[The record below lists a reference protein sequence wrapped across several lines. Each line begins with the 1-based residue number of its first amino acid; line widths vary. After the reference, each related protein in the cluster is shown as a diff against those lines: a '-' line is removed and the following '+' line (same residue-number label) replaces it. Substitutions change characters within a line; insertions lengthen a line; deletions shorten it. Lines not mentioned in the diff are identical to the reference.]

1 MRIYLHRSAPRG
13 ANPVPETPLSES
25 TPAAKHQ
32 SLLLVRR
39 CLKYFLPYKGRLSL
53 AVLGMI
59 IVAPCGAASA
69 WLVKHAVDDVLI
81 NKDTMALKFVTI
93 GIVVLMVLKGVFRFM
108 QNYYMNTAGLL
119 AINDLRNELYGKIMY
134 LPMGYFN
141 ESQVGMLMSRVLND
155 VGLIRNSLPSMVMLT
170 REFFTVVG
178 LAFYVFY
185 LDWRL
190 AFWGTLVLPAALYPF
205 IYYSRRMRKLGRRT
219 QSRVSDVSVRL
230 QEGLSGIRI
239 IKGFAREKFEIDRF
253 CRENDLLV
261 ESTNKQ
267 IMASEQS
274 SRVMETVGAF
284 AAGLVL
290 WYGGGRV
297 IAGDLT
303 TGSLLS
309 FLTALA
315 LLYDPIKRMNA
326 ANIDIQMALTG
337 GERVFEILDKA
348 DDIAETGGGVEV
360 TGPFRGIALEGV
372 RFSYPAASRPALDG
386 IDLEVKAG
394 ERIAIVGPSGSG
406 KTTLA
411 NLVPRFFD
419 PQEGRISLNGRPLA
433 DFTLTSL
440 RRSMGLVSQ
449 DAFLFNATV
458 RENIAY
464 GVEGEAAQA
473 DVEAAAR
480 AAYAHE
486 FIMALPQGYDTMVG
500 ERGVKLSGGQ
510 KQRLTIARAIMKNPP
525 LLILDEATSALDT
538 ESERIVQMALENL
551 MQDRTSIVIAHR
563 LSTILTADCIVV
575 MEDGRITDQG
585 RHAALLERCETYRRL
600 YEMQFGCAQQE

>member
-1 MRIYLHRSAPRG
+1 M
-13 ANPVPETPLSES
+13 PLSEPS
-25 TPAAKHQ
+25 PAAKYQ
-32 SLLLVRR
+32 SLILVKR
-39 CLKYFLPYKGRLSL
+39 CIKYFLPFKGRLAL
-53 AVLGMI
+53 AVLGMVV
-59 IVAPCGAASA
+59 VAPCGAASA
-69 WLVKHAVDDVLI
+69 WLVKLAVDDVLI
-81 NKDTMALKFVTI
+81 NKDAVALKWVTI
-93 GIVVLMVLKGVFRFM
+93 GIVLLMSLKGVFRFM

-119 AINDLRNELYGKIMY
+119 AINDLRNELYAKIVR

-170 REFFTVVG
+170 REFFTVIG

-205 IYYSRRMRKLGRRT
+205 IYYSKRMRKLGRRT

-230 QEGLSGIRI
+230 QEGLSGIRV
-239 IKGFAREKFEIDRF
+239 IKGFARETFEIGRF
-253 CRENDLLV
+253 CQENALLV
-261 ESTNKQ
+261 ESNNKQ
-267 IMASEQS
+267 ILASEQS
-274 SRVMETVGAF
+274 SRVMETVGSF

-303 TGSLLS
+303 TGALLS

-337 GERVFEILDKA
+337 AERVFEILDKSDA
-348 DDIAETGGGVEV
+348 IAETGGSVEV
-360 TGPFRGIALEGV
+360 TGPFAVLAFESV
-372 RFSYPAASRPALDG
+372 RFSYQDTSRPALDG
-386 IDLEVKAG
+386 IDLLVKAG

-411 NLVPRFFD
+411 NLVPRFYD
-419 PQEGRISLNGRPLA
+419 PQEGRITLNGRPLA
-433 DFTLTSL
+433 EYSLKSL

-449 DAFLFNATV
+449 ESFLFNATV

-464 GVEGEAAQA
+464 GTGGNYTQA
-473 DVEAAAR
+473 EVEAAAR
-480 AAYAHE
+480 AAFAHE
-486 FIMALPQGYDTMVG
+486 FILELPQGYDTLVG

-538 ESERIVQMALENL
+538 ESERIVQLALENL

-563 LSTILTADCIVV
+563 LSTILTADLIVV

-585 RHAALLERCETYRRL
+585 RHAKLLERCETYRRL
-600 YEMQFGCAQQE
+600 YEMQFGCAPTEQG

>member
-1 MRIYLHRSAPRG
+1 MEKNL
-13 ANPVPETPLSES
+13 PEHK
-25 TPAAKHQ
+25 PAAKHQ
-32 SLLLVRR
+32 SLILVKR
-39 CLKYFLPYKGRLSL
+39 CLKYFMPYKARLAL

-59 IVAPCGAASA
+59 VVAPCGAASA
-69 WLVKHAVDDVLI
+69 WLVKQAVDEVLI
-81 NKDTMALKFVTI
+81 NKDAMALKFVTI
-93 GIVVLMVLKGVFRFM
+93 AIVVLMTAKGVFRFM
-108 QNYYMNTAGLL
+108 QNYYMNTSGLL
-119 AINDLRNELYGKIMY
+119 AINDLRNDLYGKIMY
-134 LPMGYFN
+134 LPMEYFN

-170 REFFTVVG
+170 REFFTVIG

-185 LDWRL
+185 LDWKL

-205 IYYSRRMRKLGRRT
+205 IYYSKRMRKLGRRT

-230 QEGLSGIRI
+230 QEGLSGIKV
-239 IKGFAREKFEIDRF
+239 IKGFAKEVGEISRF
-253 CRENDLLV
+253 RDENALLV

-267 IMASEQS
+267 ILASEQS
-274 SRVMETVGAF
+274 SRVMETVGSF

-290 WYGGGRV
+290 WYGGHRV

-303 TGSLLS
+303 TGALLS

-337 GERVFEILDKA
+337 AERVFEILDHA
-348 DDIAETGGGVEV
+348 DAISEKGGAVEV
-360 TGPFRGIALEGV
+360 NEPFQAVAFEAV
-372 RFSYPAASRPALDG
+372 RFSYPGTSRPALDG
-386 IDLEVKAG
+386 IDLLVKAG
-394 ERIAIVGPSGSG
+394 ERVAIVGPSGSG

-411 NLVPRFFD
+411 SLVPRFFD
-419 PQEGRISLNGRPLA
+419 PQEGRITLNGRPLPEY
-433 DFTLTSL
+433 TLASL
-440 RRSMGLVSQ
+440 RRSMGLVTQES
-449 DAFLFNATV
+449 FLFNATV
-458 RENIAY
+458 RDNIAY
-464 GVEGEAAQA
+464 GAAAGSYSQA

-486 FIMALPQGYDTMVG
+486 FIMELPEGYDTLVG

-538 ESERIVQMALENL
+538 ESERIVQLALENL

-563 LSTILTADCIVV
+563 LSTILTADLIVV

-585 RHAALLERCETYRRL
+585 RHAKLLERCDTYRRL
-600 YEMQFGCAQQE
+600 YEMQFGCLNPEEA